1 MNLQDDDED
10 DFKSWIKEQKKGKKE
25 EKQVG
30 IELVYILYKHYE
42 HLSLLLKTV
51 F

>member
-10 DFKSWIKEQKKGKKE
+10 EFKSWIKEQEKGKKE